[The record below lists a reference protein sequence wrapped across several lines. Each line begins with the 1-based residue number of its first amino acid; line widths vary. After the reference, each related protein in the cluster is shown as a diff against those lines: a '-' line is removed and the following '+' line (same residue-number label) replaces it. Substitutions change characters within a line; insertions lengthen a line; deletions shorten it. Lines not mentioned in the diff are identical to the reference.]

1 MYPEYVKVGDKK
13 YKINTSYKTALQCNA
28 IAEDE
33 NINDIE
39 RALAII
45 YKLFGE
51 EALEDIENREMLL
64 EKAKKYL
71 SCGVDNIE
79 TSNEPR
85 DMDFIQDMPYIKASF
100 MSDYHIDLNKTD
112 MHFWEFYELM
122 NGLSNSDMG
131 NCCVLNRVRN
141 LRTFNLSEIKDPKE
155 REKIR
160 KAKKAVELKKNK
172 KKASK
177 TQEQSA
183 REFYAEFLRKE

>member
-1 MYPEYVKVGDKK
+1 MYPEYVQVGDKK
-13 YKINTSYKTALQCNA
+13 YKINTSYKTAIQCNA
-28 IAEDE
+28 IAEDD

-51 EALEDIENREMLL
+51 EALEDVENRETLL

-79 TSNEPR
+79 KSNEPR
-85 DMDFIQDMPYIKASF
+85 DMDFIEDMPYIKASF

-112 MHFWEFYELM
+112 MHFWEFYELI
-122 NGLSNSDMG
+122 NGLSNSEMG

-141 LRTFNLSEIKDPKE
+141 LRNFNLAEIKDSKE

-160 KAKKAVELKKNK
+160 KAKNFVALKRNK
-172 KKASK
+172 KKATK
-177 TQEQSA
+177 EQEQSA
-183 REFYAEFLRKE
+183 REFYTQFLRKE